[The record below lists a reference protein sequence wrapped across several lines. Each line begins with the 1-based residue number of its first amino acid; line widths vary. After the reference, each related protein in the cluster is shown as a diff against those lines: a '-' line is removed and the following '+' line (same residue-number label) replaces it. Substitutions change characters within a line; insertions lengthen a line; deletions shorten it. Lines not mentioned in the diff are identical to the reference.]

1 MKTSCAFKPMSSLL
15 HCLPAAELRGELL
28 IGQRKEVCFGGGGA
42 SLWPFVSICSM
53 TFALWSLLFPAHP
66 HPVHIHHTSGLLW
79 QHSPLTFLRH
89 LHLLLIKWTGSD
101 PPSRGTDREKDGVA
115 MISSRRKYILL
126 NGKLSRWTC
135 RRHYRTVTTATTHCC
150 VSVLMTQSFVHKWLQ
165 SLWSVQIHTQPTTVI
180 RYSWGLW
187 EVLINNLQFYCG
199 GWVTVCLISEL
210 WDFKQPID
218 SAGQVTNA
226 QGGGRKCSSWY
237 CVKAIQKQHP
247 EHLYP
252 KTSVAS
258 KSEGS
263 LTSKKAE
270 PTS

>member
-135 RRHYRTVTTATTHCC
+135 CVCWLWQLLSQTLQDCHYCNNTLLRICAYD
-150 VSVLMTQSFVHKWLQ
+150 
-165 SLWSVQIHTQPTTVI
+165 TVI
-180 RYSWGLW
+180 CAQMTAIA
-187 EVLINNLQFYCG
+187 LICSNPH
-199 GWVTVCLISEL
+199 S
-210 WDFKQPID
+210 
-218 SAGQVTNA
+218 TNH
-226 QGGGRKCSSWY
+226 CD
-237 CVKAIQKQHP
+237 
-247 EHLYP
+247 
-252 KTSVAS
+252 
-258 KSEGS
+258 
-263 LTSKKAE
+263 
-270 PTS
+270 